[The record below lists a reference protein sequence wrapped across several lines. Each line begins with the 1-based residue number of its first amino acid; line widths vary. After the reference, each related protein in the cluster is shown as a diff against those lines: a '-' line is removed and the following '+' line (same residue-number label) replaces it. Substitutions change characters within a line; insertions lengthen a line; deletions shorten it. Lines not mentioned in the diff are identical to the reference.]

1 MLKSP
6 DLSLQGR
13 VALLTGAGRGIGLAI
28 ARALAS
34 AGCAVALQDLDLDVA
49 ESEAQRIRE
58 EGGQALA
65 LGGDLGD
72 ETVARSLV
80 PGTVS
85 ALGGLHILVN
95 NAAVQSTTPWQDLK
109 PKEIEEQWRV
119 NLIAP
124 ILLCQQAVPLMK
136 AAGYGRILNIGSVQ
150 QRGFIGMLAYSM
162 SKSALNNFTH
172 ALARSLAQDRITVNL
187 LGPGYYNTWR
197 NRDDVA
203 RGEATEKAKRL
214 VPMQRAGE
222 PEDIAGMALL
232 LCSPAGGF
240 VTGQTIFVNGGTTA

>member
-1 MLKSP
+1 MLKTP
-6 DLSLQGR
+6 DLSLHGR

-28 ARALAS
+28 ARALAA
-34 AGCAVALQDLDLDVA
+34 AGCAVALQDLDLEVA

-58 EGGQALA
+58 EGGRAVA
-65 LGGDLGD
+65 FGGSVGDL
-72 ETVARSLV
+72 EVAKSLV
-80 PGTVS
+80 PQTVS

-95 NAAVQSTTPWQDLK
+95 NAAVQSTTPWLEIK
-109 PKEIEEQWRV
+109 PEEIEAQWRV

-136 AAGYGRILNIGSVQ
+136 AAGFGRILNLGSVQ
-150 QRGFIGMLAYSM
+150 QRGHVGMLAYSM

-172 ALARSLAQDRITVNL
+172 GLARAVARDHITVNL
-187 LGPGYYNTWR
+187 IGPGYFNTWR
-197 NRDDVA
+197 NRDDFASGKAAENA
-203 RGEATEKAKRL
+203 RNW

-222 PEDIAGMALL
+222 PEEITGMALL

-240 VTGQTIFVNGGTTA
+240 VTGQTIFVDGGTTA